1 MPDFEP
7 YLSGWRERFA
17 KRRLDGAAAALKAEG
32 VARRLAQRVVDR
44 YGASRV
50 VLVGSLARG
59 DFAEGSDIDLAVEGL
74 PPDVFFAAGAD
85 LEAAAEGFLVDLV
98 PIECATPLFLERLR
112 EEGIALA

>member
-17 KRRLDGAAAALKAEG
+17 KRRLDAAATAQRAER
-32 VARRLAQRVVDR
+32 VARRLAQRIVDR
-44 YGASRV
+44 YGARRV
-50 VLVGSLARG
+50 VLMGSLARG

-74 PPDVFFAAGAD
+74 PPDVFFSAGAD
-85 LEAAAEGFLVDLV
+85 IEAAAEGFSVDLV
-98 PIECATPLFLERLR
+98 PIESATPLFLERIR